1 MHKNDTLVIKLK
13 YLRKYSSLQGM
24 QRLFTMNVI
33 VRTLFELLYMTSPN
47 LSVWKQDKYTF

>member
-33 VRTLFELLYMTSPN
+33 VKTLFELLYMTSPS
-47 LSVWKQDKYTF
+47 LSVWKQDKYVF

>member
-13 YLRKYSSLQGM
+13 YLRKYSSVQGM

-33 VRTLFELLYMTSPN
+33 AKTLFELLYMTSPS
-47 LSVWKQDKYTF
+47 LSVWKQDKYVF